1 MGLKKLVFT
10 SITSTLHDKW
20 EEYITS
26 GDLGISNLVLKKDIK
41 SGLSSKVR
49 IEVKE
54 GEMALICDASRI
66 IDGTNVKGIY
76 TFDASSSPLIYST
89 DDVKFREAWNKIRN
103 QEIGDNKPEVIFINT
118 KELHDKF
125 GVSSPVLYKD
135 TYIRYYGEYSFRITN
150 PFNFLLSLNKEEFLK
165 NINIEVIKAIS
176 NSLELLSKE
185 IPYMEL
191 YNNSLLLTKYTN
203 KILNDMKKDL
213 YFEITNV
220 KILNVSP
227 VDNQVKLEKKKEE
240 GPLRCPNCSLEV
252 TGNFCPNCGTKIK
265 D

>member
-41 SGLSSKVR
+41 NGLSSKVR

-54 GEMALICDASRI
+54 GEMALIGDASRI
-66 IDGTNVKGIY
+66 VDGTNMQGIY
-76 TFDASSSPLIYST
+76 TFDASSSPLVYST
-89 DDVKFREAWNKIRN
+89 DDIKFREAWNKIRN

-135 TYIRYYGEYSFRITN
+135 TYIRFFGEYSIRITN
-150 PFNFLLSLNKEEFLK
+150 PFDFLLSF
-165 NINIEVIKAIS
+165 S
-176 NSLELLSKE
+176 Q
-185 IPYMEL
+185 IP
-191 YNNSLLLTKYTN
+191 
-203 KILNDMKKDL
+203 
-213 YFEITNV
+213 
-220 KILNVSP
+220 
-227 VDNQVKLEKKKEE
+227 
-240 GPLRCPNCSLEV
+240 
-252 TGNFCPNCGTKIK
+252 
-265 D
+265 